1 MNATLLDVRLQT
13 SDTTDMAGKEST
25 VQHLQNDGSQTLAG
39 TVLGR
44 MGTLEVRLAE
54 TAEEVAAAQELRYK
68 VFFSELGAKQ
78 ADIHLLEQRDAD
90 RFDAACDHL
99 LVFDRSI
106 AGPQIKQIVG
116 TYRLMRREQAERAG
130 GFYSS
135 GEYDV
140 NDLMAAKP
148 TLSFLELGRSCVQ
161 PAYRSKRT
169 VELLWQGIWAYCRR
183 YSIEAMFG
191 CASFH
196 GTVPAAHALS
206 LSFLH
211 HYCLVDAEWSV
222 RALPSRYLPMDMMPK
237 EAINPKV
244 ALFGMPPLIKG
255 YLRLGAMIGD
265 GAVIDHDFSTTDVFI
280 MLPVE
285 RISSR
290 YINYYGSDADRFV

>member
-1 MNATLLDVRLQT
+1 MNASLLDLYRRT
-13 SDTTDMAGKEST
+13 DDTTIMAGTDSR
-25 VQHLQNDGSQTLAG
+25 VQLNSGRGTEMPSG

-54 TAEEVAAAQELRYK
+54 TAGEISAAQELRFK
-68 VFFSELGAKQ
+68 VFFSELGARQ
-78 ADIHLLEQRDAD
+78 VDIHALEQRDAD
-90 RFDAACDHL
+90 RFDALCDHL
-99 LVFDRSI
+99 LVFDTSI
-106 AGPQIKQIVG
+106 AGPQVKQIVG
-116 TYRLMRREQAERAG
+116 TYRLMRREQADRAG
-130 GFYSS
+130 GFYSAS
-135 GEYDV
+135 EFDV
-140 NDLMAAKP
+140 EDLLAAKP
-148 TLSFLELGRSCVQ
+148 ELSFLELGRSCVL

-183 YSIEAMFG
+183 HSVQAMFG

-211 HYCLVDAEWSV
+211 HYCRVDAEWHV
-222 RALPSRYLPMDMMPK
+222 AALPERYQPMDMMPK

-265 GAVIDHDFSTTDVFI
+265 GAVIDQEFGTTDVFI

-290 YINYYGSDADRFV
+290 YINYYGTDADRFV